1 MGSTAR
7 CSVRCQVHMIN
18 VYFLAQNLTIYTL
31 HVHIFRGEKEKRKRK
46 KREKKEKERG
56 GKRERE
62 ARPRSRHLSE
72 QTTALPC
79 DSDQRDSQHTEVVAR
94 RSSLVARRQATQAR
108 IKRIKRQGGRPADH
122 QRSGRVL
129 VSLSLSLSHLTH
141 TS

>member
-79 DSDQRDSQHTEVVAR
+79 PALPCDSDQRDSQHTEVVAR
-94 RSSLVARRQATQAR
+94 RSSLVVKQLNP
-108 IKRIKRQGGRPADH
+108 GLNG
-122 QRSGRVL
+122 
-129 VSLSLSLSHLTH
+129 
-141 TS
+141 